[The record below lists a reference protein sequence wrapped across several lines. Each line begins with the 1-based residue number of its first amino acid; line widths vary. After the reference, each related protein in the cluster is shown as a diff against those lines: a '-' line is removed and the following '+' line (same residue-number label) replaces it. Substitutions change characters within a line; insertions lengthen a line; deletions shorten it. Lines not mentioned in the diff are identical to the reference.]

1 MQLESIGKLK
11 TIYAELKKLG
21 NLNALSKE
29 KSDYLEK
36 TFKNLSAFELADKLS
51 GSGLNNELKQQIAQ
65 RLKHS
70 LSTELL
76 SKTQTK
82 SAAAT
87 AKLGTAF
94 KGLAADTLSATG
106 EILTFLATSPAGWA
120 LLAVAAIT
128 AVITVTNK
136 LKEKVSEQIR
146 ECTSDYRE
154 ATSELSSY
162 QSRVQELNDSLNS
175 STLSHKDAIEAR
187 KELLDIQNQLLA
199 KYGKEAGSIQTITDA
214 IHGESS
220 AFDELKEIGDFKSLL

>member
-1 MQLESIGKLK
+1 MQLESTGKLK
-11 TIYAELKKLG
+11 AIYAELKKLG
-21 NLNALSKE
+21 DLDAISDE

-36 TFKNLSAFELADKLS
+36 TFKNLTAFDLADKLS
-51 GSGLNNELKQQIAQ
+51 DSGLNDELKQQIAQ

-106 EILTFLATSPAGWA
+106 EMLTFLATSPAGWA

-136 LKEKVSEQIR
+136 LKEEVSEQIR

-187 KELLDIQNQLLA
+187 KELLDIQNQLLV

-214 IHGESS
+214 IHGESG

>member
-1 MQLESIGKLK
+1 M
-11 TIYAELKKLG
+11 IYAELKELG
-21 NLNALSKE
+21 DFNSLPDE
-29 KSDYLEK
+29 DSDYLLK
-36 TFKNLSAFELADKLS
+36 TFKNLTAFDLADKLS
-51 GSGLNNELKQQIAQ
+51 DSGLNDELKQQIAQ
-65 RLKHS
+65 RLEHS

-94 KGLAADTLSATG
+94 KGLAADTLAATG
-106 EILTFLATSPAGWA
+106 ELLTFLATSPAGWA
-120 LLAVAAIT
+120 ILAVAAIT

-136 LKEKVSEQIR
+136 LKEEVSEQIR

-199 KYGKEAGSIQTITDA
+199 KYGKEASSIQTITDA
-214 IHGESS
+214 IHGESD
-220 AFDELKEIGDFKSLL
+220 AFDELKELGDFKSLL

>member
-1 MQLESIGKLK
+1 M
-11 TIYAELKKLG
+11 IYAELKELG
-21 NLNALSKE
+21 DFNSLPDEA
-29 KSDYLEK
+29 SDYLLK
-36 TFKNLSAFELADKLS
+36 TFKNLTAFDLADKLS
-51 GSGLNNELKQQIAQ
+51 DSGLNDELKQQIAQ
-65 RLKHS
+65 RLKLS
-70 LSTELL
+70 LSTDLL
-76 SKTQTK
+76 SKSQTK
-82 SAAAT
+82 SAAVT

-128 AVITVTNK
+128 TVITITNK
-136 LKEKVSEQIR
+136 LKEEFKEQIR
-146 ECTSDYRE
+146 ECTSDYRD

-175 STLSHKDAIEAR
+175 NTLSHKDAIEAR

-214 IHGESS
+214 IQGESS

>member
-1 MQLESIGKLK
+1 MQLESTGKLK
-11 TIYAELKKLG
+11 AIYAELKKLG
-21 NLNALSKE
+21 DLDAISDE

-36 TFKNLSAFELADKLS
+36 TFKNLTAFDLADKLS
-51 GSGLNNELKQQIAQ
+51 DSGLNDELKQQIAQ

-106 EILTFLATSPAGWA
+106 EMLTFLATSPAGWA
-120 LLAVAAIT
+120 ILAIAAIT

-136 LKEKVSEQIR
+136 LKEEVSEQIR
-146 ECTSDYRE
+146 ECTSDYQE

-199 KYGKEAGSIQTITDA
+199 KYGKETSSIQTVTDA
-214 IHGESS
+214 IQGESS

>member
-1 MQLESIGKLK
+1 M
-11 TIYAELKKLG
+11 IYAELKELG
-21 NLNALSKE
+21 DLDAISDE

-36 TFKNLSAFELADKLS
+36 TFKNLTAFDLADKLS
-51 GSGLNNELKQQIAQ
+51 DSGLNNELKQQIAHN
-65 RLKHS
+65 LDLT

-76 SKTQTK
+76 SKTQSK
-82 SAAAT
+82 SAATT

-120 LLAVAAIT
+120 ILAIAAIT

-136 LKEKVSEQIR
+136 LKEEVSEQIR
-146 ECTSDYRE
+146 ECTSDYQE
-154 ATSELSSY
+154 ATNELSSY

-199 KYGKEAGSIQTITDA
+199 KYGKEASSIQTITDA
-214 IHGESS
+214 IHGESG

>member
-1 MQLESIGKLK
+1 MQLESTGKLK
-11 TIYAELKKLG
+11 TIYKELSEVG
-21 NLNALSKE
+21 NFLSLSPESSGFLE
-29 KSDYLEK
+29 KS
-36 TFKNLSAFELADKLS
+36 FKDLSAFELADKLS
-51 GSGLNNELKQQIAQ
+51 DSGLNDELKQQIAHN
-65 RLKHS
+65 LDLT

-76 SKTQTK
+76 SKTQSK
-82 SAAAT
+82 SAATT

-136 LKEKVSEQIR
+136 LKEEVSEQIR

-199 KYGKEAGSIQTITDA
+199 KYGKETSSIQTITDA
-214 IHGESS
+214 IHGESD

>member
-1 MQLESIGKLK
+1 MQLESTGKLK
-11 TIYAELKKLG
+11 MIYAELKELG
-21 NLNALSKE
+21 DFNSLPDEA
-29 KSDYLEK
+29 SDYLLK
-36 TFKNLSAFELADKLS
+36 TFKNLTAFDLADKLS
-51 GSGLNNELKQQIAQ
+51 DSGLNDELKQQIAQ
-65 RLKHS
+65 RLKLS
-70 LSTELL
+70 LSTDLL
-76 SKTQTK
+76 SKSQTK
-82 SAAAT
+82 SAAVT

-128 AVITVTNK
+128 TVITITNK
-136 LKEKVSEQIR
+136 LKEEFKEQIR

-154 ATSELSSY
+154 ATNELSSY

-199 KYGKEAGSIQTITDA
+199 KYGKETSSIQTITDA
-214 IHGESS
+214 IHGESG

>member
-1 MQLESIGKLK
+1 M
-11 TIYAELKKLG
+11 IYAELKELG
-21 NLNALSKE
+21 DFNSLPDE
-29 KSDYLEK
+29 DSDYLLK
-36 TFKNLSAFELADKLS
+36 TFKNLTAFDLADKLS
-51 GSGLNNELKQQIAQ
+51 DSGLNDELKQQIAQ
-65 RLKHS
+65 RLEHS

-94 KGLAADTLSATG
+94 KGLAADTLAATG
-106 EILTFLATSPAGWA
+106 ELLTFLATSPAGWA
-120 LLAVAAIT
+120 ILAVAAIT

-136 LKEKVSEQIR
+136 LKEEVSEQIR

-199 KYGKEAGSIQTITDA
+199 KYGKEASSIQTVTDA
-214 IHGESS
+214 IQGESS

>member
-1 MQLESIGKLK
+1 M
-11 TIYAELKKLG
+11 IYAELKELG
-21 NLNALSKE
+21 DLDAISDE

-36 TFKNLSAFELADKLS
+36 TFKNLTAFDLADKLS
-51 GSGLNNELKQQIAQ
+51 DSGLNDELKQQIAQ
-65 RLKHS
+65 RLKLS
-70 LSTELL
+70 LSTDLL
-76 SKTQTK
+76 SKSQTK
-82 SAAAT
+82 SAAVT

-94 KGLAADTLSATG
+94 KGLAADTLAATG
-106 EILTFLATSPAGWA
+106 ELLTFLATTPAGWA
-120 LLAVAAIT
+120 ILAVAAIT

-136 LKEKVSEQIR
+136 LKEEVSEQIR

-199 KYGKEAGSIQTITDA
+199 KYGKETSSIQTITDA
-214 IHGESS
+214 IQGESS

>member
-1 MQLESIGKLK
+1 MQLESTGKLK
-11 TIYAELKKLG
+11 AIYAELKKLG
-21 NLNALSKE
+21 DLDAISDE

-36 TFKNLSAFELADKLS
+36 TFKNLTAFDLADKLS
-51 GSGLNNELKQQIAQ
+51 DSGLNDELKQQIAQ

-94 KGLAADTLSATG
+94 KGLAADTSAATG
-106 EILTFLATSPAGWA
+106 ELLTFLATSPAGWA

-128 AVITVTNK
+128 TVITITNK
-136 LKEKVSEQIR
+136 LKEEFKEQIR
-146 ECTSDYRE
+146 ECTSDYRD

-175 STLSHKDAIEAR
+175 NTLSHKDAIEAR

-214 IHGESS
+214 IQGESS

>member
-1 MQLESIGKLK
+1 M
-11 TIYAELKKLG
+11 IYAELKELG
-21 NLNALSKE
+21 DFNSLPDE
-29 KSDYLEK
+29 DSDYLLK
-36 TFKNLSAFELADKLS
+36 TFKNLTAFDLADKLS
-51 GSGLNNELKQQIAQ
+51 DSGLNDELKQQIAQ
-65 RLKHS
+65 RLKLS
-70 LSTELL
+70 LSTDLL
-76 SKTQTK
+76 SKSQTK
-82 SAAAT
+82 SAAVT

-128 AVITVTNK
+128 TVITITNK
-136 LKEKVSEQIR
+136 LKEEFKEQIR
-146 ECTSDYRE
+146 ECTSDYRD

-175 STLSHKDAIEAR
+175 NTLSHKDAIEAR

-214 IHGESS
+214 IQGESS

>member
-1 MQLESIGKLK
+1 M
-11 TIYAELKKLG
+11 IYAELKELG
-21 NLNALSKE
+21 DFNSLPDE
-29 KSDYLEK
+29 DSDYLLR
-36 TFKNLSAFELADKLS
+36 TFKNLTAFDLADKLS
-51 GSGLNNELKQQIAQ
+51 DSGLNDELKQQIAQ
-65 RLKHS
+65 RLEHS

-94 KGLAADTLSATG
+94 KGLAADTSAATG
-106 EILTFLATSPAGWA
+106 ELLTFLATSPAGWA

-128 AVITVTNK
+128 TVITITNK
-136 LKEKVSEQIR
+136 LKEEFKEQIR
-146 ECTSDYRE
+146 ECTSDYRD

-175 STLSHKDAIEAR
+175 NTLSHKDAIEAR

-214 IHGESS
+214 IQGESS

>member
-1 MQLESIGKLK
+1 M
-11 TIYAELKKLG
+11 IYAELKELG
-21 NLNALSKE
+21 DFNSLPDEA
-29 KSDYLEK
+29 SDYLLK
-36 TFKNLSAFELADKLS
+36 TFKNLTAFDLADKLS
-51 GSGLNNELKQQIAQ
+51 DSGLNDELKQQIAQ

-94 KGLAADTLSATG
+94 KGLAADTSAATG
-106 EILTFLATSPAGWA
+106 ELLTFLATSPAGWA

-128 AVITVTNK
+128 TVITITNK
-136 LKEKVSEQIR
+136 LKEEFKEQIR
-146 ECTSDYRE
+146 ECTSDYRD

-175 STLSHKDAIEAR
+175 NTLSHKDAIEAR

-214 IHGESS
+214 IHGESG

>member
-1 MQLESIGKLK
+1 M
-11 TIYAELKKLG
+11 IYAELKELG
-21 NLNALSKE
+21 DFNSLPDEA
-29 KSDYLEK
+29 SDYLLK
-36 TFKNLSAFELADKLS
+36 TFKNLTAFDLADKLS
-51 GSGLNNELKQQIAQ
+51 DSGLNDELKQQIAQ
-65 RLKHS
+65 RLKLS
-70 LSTELL
+70 LSTDLL
-76 SKTQTK
+76 SKSQTK

-94 KGLAADTLSATG
+94 KGLAADTSAATG
-106 EILTFLATSPAGWA
+106 ELLTFLATSPAGWA

-128 AVITVTNK
+128 TVITITNK
-136 LKEKVSEQIR
+136 LKEEFKEQIR
-146 ECTSDYRE
+146 ECTSDYRD

-175 STLSHKDAIEAR
+175 NTLSHKDAIEAR

-214 IHGESS
+214 IQGESS

>member
-1 MQLESIGKLK
+1 MQLESTGKLK
-11 TIYAELKKLG
+11 AIYAELKKLG
-21 NLNALSKE
+21 DLDAISDE

-36 TFKNLSAFELADKLS
+36 TFKNLTAFDLADKLS
-51 GSGLNNELKQQIAQ
+51 DSGLNDELKQQIAQ
-65 RLKHS
+65 RLKLS
-70 LSTELL
+70 LSTDLL
-76 SKTQTK
+76 SKSQTK
-82 SAAAT
+82 SAAVT

-94 KGLAADTLSATG
+94 KGLAADTLAATG
-106 EILTFLATSPAGWA
+106 ELLTFLATTPAGWA
-120 LLAVAAIT
+120 ILAVAAIT

-136 LKEKVSEQIR
+136 LKEEVSEQIR

-199 KYGKEAGSIQTITDA
+199 KYGKEASSIQTITDA
-214 IHGESS
+214 IHGESD
-220 AFDELKEIGDFKSLL
+220 AFDELKELGDFKSLL

>member
-1 MQLESIGKLK
+1 MQLESTGKLK
-11 TIYAELKKLG
+11 TIYKELSEVG
-21 NLNALSKE
+21 NFLSLSPESSGFLE
-29 KSDYLEK
+29 KS
-36 TFKNLSAFELADKLS
+36 FKDLSAFELADKLS
-51 GSGLNNELKQQIAQ
+51 DSGLNDELKQQIAHN
-65 RLKHS
+65 LDLT

-76 SKTQTK
+76 SKTQSK
-82 SAAAT
+82 SAATT

-120 LLAVAAIT
+120 ILVVAAIT

-136 LKEKVSEQIR
+136 LKEEVSEQIR

-175 STLSHKDAIEAR
+175 NTLSHKDAIEAR
-187 KELLDIQNQLLA
+187 KELLDIQNQLLV

-214 IHGESS
+214 IHGESG

>member
-1 MQLESIGKLK
+1 M
-11 TIYAELKKLG
+11 IYAELKELG
-21 NLNALSKE
+21 DFNSLPDE
-29 KSDYLEK
+29 DSDYLLK
-36 TFKNLSAFELADKLS
+36 TFKNLTAFDLADKLS
-51 GSGLNNELKQQIAQ
+51 DSGLNDELKQQIAQ
-65 RLKHS
+65 RLEHS

-94 KGLAADTLSATG
+94 KGLAADTSAATG
-106 EILTFLATSPAGWA
+106 ELLTFLATSPAGWA

-128 AVITVTNK
+128 TVITITNK
-136 LKEKVSEQIR
+136 LKEEFKEQIR
-146 ECTSDYRE
+146 ECTSDYRD

-175 STLSHKDAIEAR
+175 NTLSHKDAIEAR

-214 IHGESS
+214 IHGESG

>member
-1 MQLESIGKLK
+1 M
-11 TIYAELKKLG
+11 IYAELKELG
-21 NLNALSKE
+21 DFNSLPDE
-29 KSDYLEK
+29 DSDYLLK
-36 TFKNLSAFELADKLS
+36 TFKNLTAFDLADKLS
-51 GSGLNNELKQQIAQ
+51 DSGLNDELKQQIAQ
-65 RLKHS
+65 RLEHS

-94 KGLAADTLSATG
+94 KGLAADTLAATG
-106 EILTFLATSPAGWA
+106 ELLTFLATTPAGWA

-128 AVITVTNK
+128 TVITITNK
-136 LKEKVSEQIR
+136 LKEEVKEQIR

-175 STLSHKDAIEAR
+175 NTLSHKDAIEAR
-187 KELLDIQNQLLA
+187 KELLDIQNQLLV

-214 IHGESS
+214 IHGESG